1 MGKEQARA
9 NAAVEKALSS
19 FSVKELE
26 EIQTSDLPV
35 KGGAMRLQVSCPTI
49 GAWATSLLTL
59 ALHPTLPSTAR
70 PSRRRTSLSM
80 AAPGRCTSSCLS

>member
-1 MGKEQARA
+1 MRLAVDKTPPSMGKEQARA

-49 GAWATSLLTL
+49 GAWATSL
-59 ALHPTLPSTAR
+59 
-70 PSRRRTSLSM
+70 
-80 AAPGRCTSSCLS
+80 

>member
-1 MGKEQARA
+1 MPRADTRPLAAMGKEQARA

-35 KGGAMRLQVSCPTI
+35 KGGAMRLQVSCPNHHRC
-49 GAWATSLLTL
+49 AATSLLTL
-59 ALHPTLPSTAR
+59 PSDR
-70 PSRRRTSLSM
+70 PSPVLQ
-80 AAPGRCTSSCLS
+80 GRAGGGPL